1 MASVV
6 RDETV
11 PRSLEKLFRERFAAT
26 PRLYRA
32 PGRVNLIGEH
42 TDYNDGFVLPAAID
56 LAAWVA
62 GRARPDR
69 TLVVHAVDLDR
80 GASFDLDDT
89 APVRAGDWTDYVRGV
104 AIELARAGHRLS
116 GADLLVASEVPIG
129 AGLSSSAA
137 LEVAV
142 AWALLDLTG
151 ITPDPLAVARLCQAA
166 ENRFVGARCGVMD
179 QFAASHGRADHAL
192 HLDCR
197 TLEAR
202 AVPLPEGVALVVCD
216 SLVQHALATG
226 EYNRRRAECEQ
237 GVAVL
242 ARHRSD
248 VRALRDATADEVDR
262 HRDELGDVLHRR
274 CRHVVAENA
283 RVASAVAALERADV
297 ATLGS
302 LLVASHA
309 SLRDDYEVSCPELD
323 LLVETATRQP
333 GVHGSRMLGG
343 GFGGSTL
350 SLVVPDAVPDVAAAI
365 GERYRRAYGRVP
377 HLRVCRAADGARR
390 WL

>member
-1 MASVV
+1 MSSVV
-6 RDETV
+6 RGETV
-11 PRSLEKLFRERFAAT
+11 PRSLENLFRERFAAV
-26 PRLYRA
+26 PRIYRA

-69 TLVVHAVDLDR
+69 TLVVRAVDLDR
-80 GASFDLDDT
+80 GASFALDDP
-89 APVRAGDWTDYVRGV
+89 APTPAGDWTDYVRGV
-104 AIELARAGHRLS
+104 AIELALAGHRLS

-142 AWALLDLTG
+142 AWALLDLAG
-151 ITPDPLAVARLCQAA
+151 VAPEPLAVAQLCQAA

-179 QFAASHGRADHAL
+179 QFAACHGRAGHAL

-202 AVPLPEGVALVVCD
+202 AVPLPQGVAIVVCD
-216 SLVQHALATG
+216 SLVQHALAAG

-237 GVAVL
+237 GVAIL
-242 ARHRSD
+242 ARHRPEI
-248 VRALRDATADEVDR
+248 RALRDATAEEIDA

-274 CRHVVAENA
+274 CRHVVAESA
-283 RVASAVAALERADV
+283 RVASAVAALVRADL
-297 ATLGS
+297 AMLGTL
-302 LLVASHA
+302 LLASHA
-309 SLRDDYEVSCPELD
+309 SLRDDYAVSCPELD
-323 LLVETATRQP
+323 LLVDTAAAQP
-333 GVHGSRMLGG
+333 GVHGSRMMGG

-350 SLVVPDAVPDVAAAI
+350 SLVAPDAVPDVAAAL
-365 GERYRRAYGRVP
+365 GERYRRAYGKTPQV
-377 HLRVCRAADGARR
+377 RVCHAADGAQR
-390 WL
+390 WR